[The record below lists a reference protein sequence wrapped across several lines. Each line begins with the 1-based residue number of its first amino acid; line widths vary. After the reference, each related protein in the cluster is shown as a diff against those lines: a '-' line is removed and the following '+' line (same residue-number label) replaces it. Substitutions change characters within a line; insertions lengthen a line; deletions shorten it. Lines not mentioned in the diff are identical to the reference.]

1 MTGCGGIAFSLAFRR
16 ILRSSEIP
24 TRSQHPTC
32 PSGIG
37 TSVVNDGIFTGG
49 GDWIEPRGILLSG
62 CGAFTLAGGDLWWV
76 VAECEL
82 VRNPRR
88 MMAGGMRVG

>member
-1 MTGCGGIAFSLAFRR
+1 MTGCGGVAFSPAFRR

-37 TSVVNDGIFTGG
+37 TSVVTDAIFTGG
-49 GDWIEPRGILLSG
+49 GADGGWIKPSDVLLSG
-62 CGAFTLAGGDLWWV
+62 CGGFTLARG
-76 VAECEL
+76 EL

-88 MMAGGMRVG
+88 MMATV